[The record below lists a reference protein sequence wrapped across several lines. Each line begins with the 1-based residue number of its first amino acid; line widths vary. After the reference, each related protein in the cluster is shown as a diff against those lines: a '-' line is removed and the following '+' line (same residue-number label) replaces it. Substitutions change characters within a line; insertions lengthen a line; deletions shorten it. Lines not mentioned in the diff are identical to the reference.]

1 MEITKDNNVLL
12 ISENSQK
19 VFLPYKIKQ
28 LNDYLLKFPNNYDSV
43 EDVVNK
49 EYILPLKY
57 FISSPHLARFREAFS
72 LSRDREA
79 KPFLE
84 SLQYAFD
91 IMFNNKLNPAIIAA
105 CRTQEQL
112 SNYIECLE
120 NNKLSDFTDFEIRF
134 EVSPL

>member
-1 MEITKDNNVLL
+1 MEITKDNNILL
-12 ISENSQK
+12 ISEKSQK

-28 LNDYLLKFPNNYDSV
+28 LNDYLLKFPNNYNSL

-49 EYILPLKY
+49 EFIFPLKY
-57 FISSPHLARFREAFS
+57 YISSPHFARFREAFS

-79 KPFLE
+79 KQFWE
-84 SLQYAFD
+84 SLRYAFD

-134 EVSPL
+134 EISPL